1 MTRNGLIARRITHD
15 SEILT
20 DKLKL
25 AAAAIPKDPNTMGAC
40 TLPKGLNSALKL
52 SIKSL
57 SNDLNIS

>member
-1 MTRNGLIARRITHD
+1 MTHD